1 MPEAAQPQVIR
12 EIKAIAM
19 DVDGVLTDGGVWWGP
34 NGEEWKRFHFA
45 DIMGLSLARKAG
57 IAIALISG
65 ENSPLV
71 DRLADKLG
79 ITDVHKGCK
88 DKAGALR
95 AFAERHGLPLQ
106 QICFIGDDVNDLSA
120 LAIAGLS
127 ACPADARFS
136 VRQRCQVVAN
146 LAGGNGAVREIVD
159 MLLASANAATKT
171 ASLGDHTKK
180 T

>member
-1 MPEAAQPQVIR
+1 MPEAVQPQVI
-12 EIKAIAM
+12 EKIKAIAM

-45 DIMGLSLARKAG
+45 DIMGLSLARRAG

-71 DRLADKLG
+71 DRMADKMG

-127 ACPADARFS
+127 ACPADGRFS
-136 VRQRCQVVAN
+136 VRQHCQVVAK
-146 LAGGNGAVREIVD
+146 LGGGNGAVREIVD
-159 MLLASANAATKT
+159 LLLAAKAATK
-171 ASLGDHTKK
+171 SVPVGDDGKER
-180 T
+180 

>member
-1 MPEAAQPQVIR
+1 MPEVVQPRVIE

-45 DIMGLSLARKAG
+45 DIMGLSLARKSG
-57 IAIALISG
+57 LAIALISG

-79 ITDVHKGCK
+79 ITDVHIGCK

-95 AFAERHGLPLQ
+95 AFGERHGLPLQ

-120 LAIAGLS
+120 LAIAGLG
-127 ACPADARFS
+127 ACPADARSS
-136 VRQRCQVVAN
+136 VREHCHVVAN
-146 LAGGNGAVREIVD
+146 LGGGNGAVREIVD
-159 MLLASANAATKT
+159 MLLAAIATTKT
-171 ASLGDHTKK
+171 PSIGDHGKK
-180 T
+180 R

>member
-1 MPEAAQPQVIR
+1 VR

-57 IAIALISG
+57 MIIALISG
-65 ENSPLV
+65 ENSPLI
-71 DRLADKLG
+71 DRLAEKLG

-95 AFAERHGLPLQ
+95 TFSERHSIRLQ
-106 QICFIGDDVNDLSA
+106 EICFIGDDVNDLAA
-120 LAIAGLS
+120 LSIAGVS
-127 ACPADARFS
+127 ACPADARPS
-136 VRQRCQVVAN
+136 VRENCQVVTK
-146 LAGGNGAVREIVD
+146 LRGGNGAVREVVD
-159 MLLASANAATKT
+159 MLLGAPTLALRVG
-171 ASLGDHTKK
+171 SLGEHETR
-180 T
+180 